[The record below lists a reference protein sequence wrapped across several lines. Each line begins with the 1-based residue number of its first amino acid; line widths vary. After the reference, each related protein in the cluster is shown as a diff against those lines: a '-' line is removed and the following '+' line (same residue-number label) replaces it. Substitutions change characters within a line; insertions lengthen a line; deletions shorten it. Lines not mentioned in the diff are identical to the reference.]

1 MLESVMLPDWMQERL
16 VSDEA
21 FADAYHETVP
31 HRRALLKSTI
41 ARLHALL
48 GERRVSNRSTASAL
62 ETGMRSIVWELRL
75 DTLVV
80 TLPPGFSSPSRL
92 LAAIVPAQ
100 LAGVREILVVCLRP
114 DAEPDAPAAESA
126 ISPAVLAALE
136 LAGVETCLDLD
147 MQEFRNLPAILEEAG
162 QWGAFIT
169 LETGCTFIADFLT
182 INADALEVHCWFDD
196 PDTFSLDDLRWLFGD
211 DAALY
216 CWGNPPASLPDGV
229 HRGPDDFDAFQEV
242 DKFLALAPE
251 ERIKEISTSAH
262 LACSKEALGLW
273 LWPGLTPDAFF
284 AARRIVIG

>member
-1 MLESVMLPDWMQERL
+1 MLDDVMLPEWMQERL

-48 GERRVSNRSTASAL
+48 GERRITSRSTATAL
-62 ETGMRSIVWELRL
+62 DTGMRAITWELRL

-92 LAAIVPAQ
+92 LAVIVPAQ

-114 DAEPDAPAAESA
+114 ESDADQSTEETA
-126 ISPAVLAALE
+126 ISPAILAALE
-136 LAGVETCLDLD
+136 LAGVETCLDLSL
-147 MQEFRNLPAILEEAG
+147 QEFRKLPALLEESG
-162 QWGAFIT
+162 QWGSFIT
-169 LETGCTFIADFLT
+169 LETGCTFIADFMS
-182 INADALEVHCWFDD
+182 ISADSLEVHCWFDD
-196 PDTFSLDDLRWLFGD
+196 AESFSLDDLRWLYGD
-211 DAALY
+211 DAALI
-216 CWGNPPASLPDGV
+216 CWGSPPDPLPEGV
-229 HRGPDDFDAFQEV
+229 QRGPEEYEVFQEV

-251 ERIKEISTSAH
+251 DRLKEISTSAH
-262 LACSKEALGLW
+262 LACSAEALGLW